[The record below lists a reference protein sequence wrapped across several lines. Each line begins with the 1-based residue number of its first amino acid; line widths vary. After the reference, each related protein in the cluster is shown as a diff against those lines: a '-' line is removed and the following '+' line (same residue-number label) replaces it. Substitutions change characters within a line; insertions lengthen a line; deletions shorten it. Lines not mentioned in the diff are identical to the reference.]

1 MEVYPLCSYPS
12 WDTLWN
18 CFCLRE
24 RLKPHVFAV
33 HGTGRKV
40 LVSSYFENYCG
51 FCSNRI
57 LHYFPLSDVRH
68 RRDISTSINY
78 QLYDDLGH

>member
-24 RLKPHVFAV
+24 RLKPNVFAV

-57 LHYFPLSDVRH
+57 LYYFPLSVGM
-68 RRDISTSINY
+68 SVTGVTSQLNY
-78 QLYDDLGH
+78 LMI

>member
-1 MEVYPLCSYPS
+1 MEVYPLCSSPS

-33 HGTGRKV
+33 HGTGRKF
-40 LVSSYFENYCG
+40 LVSSYFENFCG
-51 FCSNRI
+51 FCSN
-57 LHYFPLSDVRH
+57 FS
-68 RRDISTSINY
+68 
-78 QLYDDLGH
+78 QLFDDLGHEKHMKASIQGGHPDHSYHLST